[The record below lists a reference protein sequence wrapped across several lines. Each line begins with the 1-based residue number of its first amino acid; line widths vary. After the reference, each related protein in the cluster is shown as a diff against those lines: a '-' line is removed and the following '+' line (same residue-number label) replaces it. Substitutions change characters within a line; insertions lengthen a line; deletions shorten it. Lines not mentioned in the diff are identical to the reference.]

1 MTDCF
6 RRLILSGALLLLPA
20 TVLAQSVSTGSITGV
35 VRDTSGAVL
44 PGVTVEAAS
53 PALIEKVR
61 SAVSDTSGVYRITDL
76 RPGTYSVT
84 FTLTGF
90 STLRRESVE
99 LTTGFTATVNGD
111 LAVGNLA
118 ETITVSGAAPMVD
131 TQNTSQQSV
140 FAREVTEN
148 LPLGSGIK
156 NYAALVP
163 GATYAGGQ
171 GQQDVGG
178 SKGEYSQN
186 FMIHGGRGGDFQQ
199 LRDGMFF
206 GTLVA
211 AGNWMTSLN
220 PATVAETTVQ
230 TSSGG
235 AELESGGV
243 LINVV
248 PRDGGNIFSG
258 TFNGNFSRPGLQ
270 SDNLNDE
277 LRARRLTSGGPTL
290 RVRYDAGGGIGGP
303 IQTDRLWFFGSSRSW
318 RTSSTYPGNW
328 FNKTPGTLFYTP
340 DLSRPAYDNS
350 YYKELRGRVT
360 WQPTSK
366 DKINASFGNEWN
378 CDCASTIAFG
388 NTSPESFAGYAT
400 NPSWQAQVTWSRPA
414 TSRLLLEAGSV
425 VLKGRLD
432 STLFGAGG
440 EAGGSVDDPFV
451 LDSSRNYGYGGVRA
465 LGLNGGLGF
474 QDFGQTNRAIQR
486 LLRDGVPCGQGWRP
500 VSVWLWRHRLWF
512 PSVTA

>member
-1 MTDCF
+1 MTNDCF

-61 SAVSDTSGVYRITDL
+61 SAVSDSSGVYRITDL

-84 FTLTGF
+84 FTLAGF
-90 STLRRESVE
+90 STLRRENVE

-118 ETITVSGAAPMVD
+118 ETITVSGATPMVD

-156 NYAALVP
+156 NYATMVP
-163 GATYAGGQ
+163 GAVYTGGASN
-171 GQQDVGG
+171 QDVGG

-220 PATVAETTVQ
+220 PATVAETTVT
-230 TSSGG
+230 TSSGRGG
-235 AELESGGV
+235 ARE
-243 LINVV
+243 
-248 PRDGGNIFSG
+248 RR
-258 TFNGNFSRPGLQ
+258 RPHQ
-270 SDNLNDE
+270 
-277 LRARRLTSGGPTL
+277 RRPARRRQYVQRHVQRQFLAP
-290 RVRYDAGGGIGGP
+290 
-303 IQTDRLWFFGSSRSW
+303 RS
-318 RTSSTYPGNW
+318 
-328 FNKTPGTLFYTP
+328 
-340 DLSRPAYDNS
+340 A
-350 YYKELRGRVT
+350 V
-360 WQPTSK
+360 
-366 DKINASFGNEWN
+366 
-378 CDCASTIAFG
+378 
-388 NTSPESFAGYAT
+388 
-400 NPSWQAQVTWSRPA
+400 
-414 TSRLLLEAGSV
+414 
-425 VLKGRLD
+425 
-432 STLFGAGG
+432 
-440 EAGGSVDDPFV
+440 
-451 LDSSRNYGYGGVRA
+451 
-465 LGLNGGLGF
+465 
-474 QDFGQTNRAIQR
+474 GQSER
-486 LLRDGVPCGQGWRP
+486 
-500 VSVWLWRHRLWF
+500 
-512 PSVTA
+512 